1 MILLKICSRSL
12 SWDFFPSSVTVTL
25 GFLDY
30 LDVLCQEYFRFN
42 FFLTYVSIS
51 SIVFSMSKILLS
63 MSYILLVV
71 HVSRVPVCFHIHS
84 ISRYPWFPQI
94 VWFSFPPFSFFFFF
108 LLFPSSSLEQL
119 NSFIYFLLLFFF
131 LEWFYPHFLH
141 HFFLSLLFLFYFT
154 FFLSI
159 GFFFL
164 EEKNRFI
171 CFLPLS
177 VFIFLDFFKGFVSSY
192 LSIFFWISL
201 RDLSTFF

>member
-131 LEWFYPHFLH
+131 WNGFIHISFTIS
-141 HFFLSLLFLFYFT
+141 FFLSFSF
-154 FFLSI
+154 
-159 GFFFL
+159 
-164 EEKNRFI
+164 
-171 CFLPLS
+171 
-177 VFIFLDFFKGFVSSY
+177 FIFLFFSLLV
-192 LSIFFWISL
+192 FF
-201 RDLSTFF
+201 RNKK